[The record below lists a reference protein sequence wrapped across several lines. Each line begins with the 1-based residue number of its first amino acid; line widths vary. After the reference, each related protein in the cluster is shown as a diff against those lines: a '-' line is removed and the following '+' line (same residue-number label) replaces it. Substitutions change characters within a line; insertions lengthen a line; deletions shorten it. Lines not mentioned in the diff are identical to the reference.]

1 MEFILS
7 GYGEKPQTTIA
18 SYSYKVV
25 GSDKEEAIIDLKWQD
40 SIPNASF
47 VCEGDGFLFT
57 ITEADDYAH
66 VYLYQRTEVGYLR
79 LDDRRLEGGAL
90 CHITYSTMNKALF
103 GACYGTGTLFA
114 LSVTDGKFGELLFHE
129 VQLGVDTTALSRVHC
144 VLLNQNETEL
154 VVVNIA
160 LDQIYFYKVHN
171 GILTQSQILEVPKGV
186 GPRHVLLSKDES
198 LLYVITEYSNEILV
212 YRNNGEKQLLQRIST
227 LAEDYIGTSYCSTL
241 CFSKNGTFLYAA
253 NRGADTIALFKIQE
267 DGILIKEKEYDC
279 GGNQP
284 RHMIVSQNGSY
295 LIVCNQNS
303 DNVAIFE
310 LDSVSG
316 ALINKVA
323 FIIFPAPSGVHEI
336 RDYIN
341 QGLY

>member
-7 GYGEKPQTTIA
+7 GYGEKPKTTIA
-18 SYSYKVV
+18 GYSF
-25 GSDKEEAIIDLKWQD
+25 KEDGLNKEVATIELKWQD

-47 VCEGDGFLFT
+47 VCEGDDFLFT

-66 VYLYQRTEVGYLR
+66 VYLYQRTVSGYQR

-90 CHITYSTMNKALF
+90 CHITYSTKNKALF

-114 LSVTDGKFGELLFHE
+114 LRVIDGKFGELLFHE
-129 VQLGVDTTALSRVHC
+129 VQLGVDTTALSRAHC
-144 VLLNQNETEL
+144 VLLNQDETEL

-160 LDQIYFYKVHN
+160 LDQIYFYKVHS
-171 GILTQSQILEVPKGV
+171 GSLFQSQILEVPKGV
-186 GPRHVLLSKDES
+186 GPRHALLSKDES

-241 CFSKNGTFLYAA
+241 CFSKNGAFLYAA

-267 DGILIKEKEYDC
+267 DGMLIKGKEYDC
-279 GGNQP
+279 GGYHP
-284 RHMIVSQNGSY
+284 RHMIVSQEGSY

-303 DNVAIFE
+303 DNVTIFE
-310 LDSVSG
+310 LDSRSG
-316 ALINKVA
+316 DLNNKVA
-323 FIIFPAPSGVHEI
+323 SILFPAPSGVHEI
-336 RDYIN
+336 RDHIN
-341 QGLY
+341 M